1 MLVSTIDIIIIKKKK
16 LYMTR
21 ATFLSLF
28 TTT

>member
-1 MLVSTIDIIIIKKKK
+1 MLVSTIDIIIIKKK